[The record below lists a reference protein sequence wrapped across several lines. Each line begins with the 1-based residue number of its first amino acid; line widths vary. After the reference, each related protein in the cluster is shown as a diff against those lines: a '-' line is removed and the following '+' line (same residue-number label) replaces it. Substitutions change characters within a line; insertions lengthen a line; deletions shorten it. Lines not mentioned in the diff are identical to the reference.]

1 MMGVTLEG
9 IVPTGMVV
17 GGKEKPGDKG
27 LKTDGREEGE
37 ETSVNTS
44 LKNMN
49 VKNERER
56 NQKESVTP

>member
-1 MMGVTLEG
+1 
-9 IVPTGMVV
+9 MV
-17 GGKEKPGDKG
+17 
-27 LKTDGREEGE
+27 REEGG

>member
-1 MMGVTLEG
+1 MWVEKKSQVTKGSRL
-9 IVPTGMVV
+9 MV
-17 GGKEKPGDKG
+17 
-27 LKTDGREEGE
+27 REEGE